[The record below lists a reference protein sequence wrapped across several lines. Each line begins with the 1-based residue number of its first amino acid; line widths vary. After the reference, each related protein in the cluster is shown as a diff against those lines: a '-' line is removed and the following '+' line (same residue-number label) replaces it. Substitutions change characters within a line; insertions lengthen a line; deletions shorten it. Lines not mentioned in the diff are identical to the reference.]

1 MAEILASP
9 VVEAL
14 LAAIILISLA
24 AEVKTVGFS
33 GGALVAAVAGAIL
46 IGSRWGEGSP
56 SVLEFVL
63 FFSGMALIIMDI
75 LFLFSGAAAVIGLVA
90 VMTGLFFT
98 FGGGVMAL
106 YILAA
111 AVILSAFGF
120 YFIAGHL
127 SQSRLWRKL
136 TLHTELKG
144 KAGFHSSAS
153 DYSGYVGRKGTA
165 LSVLRPAGKVK
176 VADTVLDAVSDG
188 PFIEQGKPVEVKS
201 AQSSYVVVREI
212 PAIHS

>member
-1 MAEILASP
+1 MAEILANP
-9 VVEAL
+9 MVEAL

-24 AEVKTVGFS
+24 AEVKTAGFS
-33 GGALVAAVAGAIL
+33 GGALVAAIAGAIL
-46 IGSRWGEGSP
+46 IGARWGDGSP
-56 SVLEFVL
+56 SVMEFIL

-98 FGGGVMAL
+98 FGGGVTAL

-111 AVILSAFGF
+111 AVILSAIGF

-144 KAGFHSSAS
+144 KAGFHSSSS
-153 DYSGYVGRKGTA
+153 DYRNFVGKEGDA
-165 LSVLRPAGKVK
+165 LSTLRPSGKVK
-176 VADTVLDAVSDG
+176 IGDSVLDAVSDG
-188 PFIEQGKPVEVKS
+188 GFIEQGRPVKVT
-201 AQSSYVVVREI
+201 AARSSYIIVREI
-212 PAIHS
+212 PGNR

>member
-1 MAEILASP
+1 MAEILANP
-9 VVEAL
+9 MVEAL

-24 AEVKTVGFS
+24 AEVKTAGFS
-33 GGALVAAVAGAIL
+33 GGALVAAIAGAIL
-46 IGSRWGEGSP
+46 IGARWGDGSP
-56 SVLEFVL
+56 SVMEFIL

-98 FGGGVMAL
+98 FGGGVTAL

-111 AVILSAFGF
+111 VILSAVGF

-144 KAGFHSSAS
+144 KAGFHSSSS
-153 DYSGYVGRKGTA
+153 DYRSFVGKEGDA
-165 LSVLRPAGKVK
+165 LSTLRPSGKVK
-176 VADTVLDAVSDG
+176 IGDSVLDAVSDG
-188 PFIEQGKPVEVKS
+188 GFIEQGRPVKVT
-201 AQSSYVVVREI
+201 AARSSYIIVREI
-212 PAIHS
+212 PGNR